1 VGVPGEGPVGRGPE
15 LARVD
20 SFLDAAQSGLRALA
34 IAGPAGIGKSTLWR
48 AGIERAARPGRTV
61 LTARPSGAEATLS
74 YAALADLLAGVADGV
89 LEELPAVQRR
99 ALDIALL
106 REESGP
112 ESLDG
117 HVVAAGLLST
127 LRLLAAEPVLLAVDD
142 AQWLDHATAAALE
155 YAVRRLEDR
164 PVGIL
169 VAVRT
174 EGDRPATFELAVAP
188 DRREEIDLDG
198 LAVASLHGVLKA
210 ELGHS
215 FPRPVLVRIAAAS
228 GGNPFHALE
237 VAREL
242 QRTGASTGDRLP
254 APREVKTLARSR
266 LERLPDATLEA
277 LLVAAVLAR
286 PTTAL
291 VDVDA
296 LEPAERAGIVHVA
309 GDEIRF
315 DHPLLASAVYEAAP
329 AALRRRAHR
338 LVAGR
343 LDTQEERA
351 RHLALA
357 ADGPDEETAA
367 ALDRAADSVAARG
380 AAVAA
385 AELKA
390 LAVRMTPPDDREA
403 ALRRR
408 QELAS
413 CLYFAGDAS
422 GARSELE
429 GLEDDVPSGEQRAEI
444 LLELGSVLWAQGEG
458 ERGLSLIRDA
468 LAEATSRPL
477 QARIH
482 SRISLLAEDCDLGQQ
497 HGAAAVDLL
506 DVDDDPLAYSFA
518 LHNLARWKL
527 YAGGG
532 ADHDAIERG
541 MQLQR
546 EAKAWEVSAV
556 PAYWARDFDDFDR
569 AEARFADL
577 LRVFRER
584 GDEAHGCAVLAHLA
598 VVEAMNG
605 KAERARTHAA
615 EARLLAE
622 QTEQETWVNVALWAS
637 SRVDG
642 LCGDP
647 AAARAAAEDVLRRLD
662 LHPDMTLERMARDAL
677 GVAAFA
683 GSDLEE
689 ADRQLSQANSIDEAL
704 HVREPAA
711 ERFHADHAEAVIQL
725 GDLDR
730 AERLVS
736 RLEERAGLI
745 PRPWISTVAAR
756 SRGLLLSA
764 RGDLDGALAAFEAA
778 LQSQAELQMP
788 LERGRTQLALGQ
800 LLRRRKERR
809 RARAAFEAAL
819 AEFERAGADVW
830 RARAEAELARVP
842 VRRAPAELTATEET
856 IASLAA
862 QGLTNRAIAE
872 RIFLSPKTIEANL
885 ARVYRK
891 LGIHSRAELG
901 RAMAEREQAVET

>member
-1 VGVPGEGPVGRGPE
+1 VGVPDEGPVGRGTE
-15 LARVD
+15 LERVD
-20 SFLDAAQSGLRALA
+20 SFLDAARVGLRVLA
-34 IAGPAGIGKSTLWR
+34 IAGPAGIGKTTLWR
-48 AGIERAARPGRTV
+48 EGVDRAARQGWTV

-74 YAALADLLAGVADGV
+74 YAALADLLDGVADAV
-89 LEELPAVQRR
+89 YDELPDVQRR
-99 ALDIALL
+99 ALDVALL
-106 REESGP
+106 REDTGT

-117 HVVAAGLLST
+117 HVVAAALLSV
-127 LRLLAAEPVLLAVDD
+127 LRIASAEPVLVAVDD
-142 AQWLDHATAAALE
+142 AQWLDRATAAALE

-164 PVGIL
+164 PVGVL

-174 EGDRPATFELAVAP
+174 EDDRPATFERAVSP
-188 DRREEIDLDG
+188 GRVEELEVDG

-210 ELGHS
+210 GLGHS

-242 QRTGASTGDRLP
+242 ERTGAAAGAPLP
-254 APREVKTLARSR
+254 VPREAKTLARSR
-266 LERLPDATLEA
+266 LESLPEATLEA
-277 LLVAAVLAR
+277 LLAAAVLAR
-286 PTTAL
+286 PTTSL

-296 LEPAERAGIVHVA
+296 LEPAERAGIVEVA
-309 GDEIRF
+309 GSEIRF
-315 DHPLLASAVYEAAP
+315 THPLLASAVYESAP
-329 AALRRRAHR
+329 AALRRRAHKRVAER
-338 LVAGR
+338 LS
-343 LDTQEERA
+343 TPEEQA

-367 ALDRAADSVAARG
+367 ALDRAADSVSARG
-380 AAVAA
+380 AAAAA

-390 LAVRMTPPDDREA
+390 LAVRMTPPGDRDVA
-403 ALRRR
+403 MRRR
-408 QELAS
+408 QELANR
-413 CLYFAGDAS
+413 LYFAGDAT
-422 GARSELE
+422 GARRELE
-429 GLEDDVPSGEQRAEI
+429 ELREALPPGELRAEA

-458 ERGLSLIRDA
+458 ERGLALIRDA
-468 LAEATSRPL
+468 LAETEDRPL

-482 SRISLLAEDCDLGQQ
+482 SRISLFAEDCDLGLE
-497 HGAAAVDLL
+497 HGEAAVALL
-506 DVDDDPLAYSFA
+506 DVEDDPLAYSFA

-527 YAGGG
+527 YAGQG
-532 ADHDAIERG
+532 ADQDAIKRG
-541 MQLQR
+541 IQLQR
-546 EAKAWEVSAV
+546 EAKAWELSAV
-556 PAYWARDFDDFDR
+556 PAYWARDFDNFETAR
-569 AEARFADL
+569 ARFEDL
-577 LRVFRER
+577 LGAFRDR
-584 GDEAHGCAVLAHLA
+584 GDDAHGCAVLAHLA
-598 VVEAMNG
+598 VIEAMTG
-605 KAERARTHAA
+605 EAERARQLAA
-615 EARLLAE
+615 DARELAE

-642 LCGDP
+642 MCGDP
-647 AAARAAAEDVLRRLD
+647 AAARTAAEEVLGRLER
-662 LHPDMTLERMARDAL
+662 HPDSTIERMARDAL

-683 GSDLEE
+683 ESDFDE
-689 ADRQLSQANSIDEAL
+689 ADRQLSQADAIDALL

-711 ERFHADHAEAVIQL
+711 ERFHADHAEAVICL
-725 GDLDR
+725 GELER
-730 AERLVS
+730 AEQLVR
-736 RLEERAGLI
+736 RLEERAERI

-764 RGDLDGALAAFEAA
+764 SGDLDGALAAFELA
-778 LQSQAELQMP
+778 LRNQADLSMP

-809 RARAAFEAAL
+809 LARAALELAV
-819 AEFERAGADVW
+819 AEFDRAGSGVW

-862 QGLTNRAIAE
+862 QGLTNKKIAE
-872 RIFLSPKTIEANL
+872 RIFVSPKTVEANL

>member
-1 VGVPGEGPVGRGPE
+1 VGVPDVGPVGRGTE

-20 SFLDAAQSGLRALA
+20 SFLEAAQAGLRVLA
-34 IAGPAGIGKSTLWR
+34 IAGPAGIGKTTLWR
-48 AGIERAARPGRTV
+48 EGVERAAREGRTV
-61 LTARPSGAEATLS
+61 LAARPSGAEATLS
-74 YAALADLLAGVADGV
+74 YAALADLLDGLPDDV
-89 LEELPAVQRR
+89 YEELPTVQRR
-99 ALDIALL
+99 ALDVALL
-106 REESGP
+106 REDTGA

-117 HVVAAGLLST
+117 HVVAAGLLSV
-127 LRLLAAEPVLLAVDD
+127 LRVLSEEPVLLAVDD

-155 YAVRRLEDR
+155 YAIRRLEDR
-164 PVGIL
+164 PVGVL

-174 EGDRPATFELAVAP
+174 EDDRPATFERAVSA
-188 DRREEIDLDG
+188 DRLEELDLDG

-210 ELGHS
+210 GLGHS

-237 VAREL
+237 VGREL
-242 QRTGASTGDRLP
+242 QRTDAATDAPLPVPRGAR
-254 APREVKTLARSR
+254 TLARTR
-266 LERLPDATLEA
+266 VEGLPDATLEA

-291 VDVDA
+291 VDVEA
-296 LEPAERAGIVHVA
+296 LEPAERAGIVEVA
-309 GDEIRF
+309 GNEIRF
-315 DHPLLASAVYEAAP
+315 THPLLASAVYESAP

-338 LVAGR
+338 LVADR
-343 LDTQEERA
+343 IQTPEEQA

-367 ALDRAADSVAARG
+367 ALDRAADSVSARG

-385 AELKA
+385 AELKT
-390 LAVRMTPPDDREA
+390 LAVRMTPPADRDA

-413 CLYFAGDAS
+413 CLYFAGDAT
-422 GARSELE
+422 GARRELE
-429 GLEDDVPSGEQRAEI
+429 ELQDELPAGELRAEV
-444 LLELGSVLWAQGEG
+444 LLELGSVVWAQGEG
-458 ERGLSLIRDA
+458 DRGLALIRDA
-468 LAEATSRPL
+468 LTETESRSL

-482 SRISLLAEDCDLGQQ
+482 SRISLLAEDCDLGLE
-497 HGAAAVDLL
+497 HGEAAVALL

-518 LHNLARWKL
+518 LHNRARWKL

-532 ADHDAIERG
+532 ADHGALERG

-556 PAYWARDFDDFDR
+556 PAYWARDFDDFETAR
-569 AEARFADL
+569 ARFEDL
-577 LRVFRER
+577 FRVLRER
-584 GDEAHGCAVLAHLA
+584 GDDAHGCAVLAHLA
-598 VVEAMNG
+598 VIEAMTG
-605 KAERARTHAA
+605 ESERARHLAA
-615 EARLLAE
+615 EAQELAE
-622 QTEQETWVNVALWAS
+622 QTEQQTWVNVALWAS

-647 AAARAAAEDVLRRLD
+647 ARARAAAEEVLRRLE
-662 LHPDMTLERMARDAL
+662 LHPDSTVERMARDAL

-683 GSDLEE
+683 ESDFDE
-689 ADRQLSQANSIDEAL
+689 ADRQLSRADAIDETL

-711 ERFHADHAEAVIQL
+711 ERFHADYAESVICL

-730 AERLVS
+730 AEQLVG
-736 RLEERAGLI
+736 RLEERAERI

-764 RGDLDGALAAFEAA
+764 SGDLDGALAAFELA
-778 LQSQAELQMP
+778 LASQADLAMP
-788 LERGRTQLALGQ
+788 IERGRTQLAVGQ

-809 RARAAFEAAL
+809 LARAAFEHAA
-819 AEFERAGADVW
+819 AEFDRAGSAVW

-862 QGLTNRAIAE
+862 RGLTNKRIAE
-872 RIFLSPKTIEANL
+872 RIFVSPKTVEANL
-885 ARVYRK
+885 ARAYRK